1 MINKKYYNYD
11 SIIFYKHC
19 YFMNKKKQELID
31 QLSILEQEHKDL
43 DEIINRLQENKTI
56 NLFQIQRLKK
66 RKLHL
71 KDRIS
76 AIKDKIE
83 PDIIA

>member
-56 NLFQIQRLKK
+56 NLFSCTLTLSVITCLRW
-66 RKLHL
+66 
-71 KDRIS
+71 D
-76 AIKDKIE
+76 E
-83 PDIIA
+83 IIMRW